1 VKDGKEALEFLFR
14 LGNYAARSN
23 SMPRVVFLDLRLPK
37 VSGLEVLQQMR
48 DNEDTRT
55 IPVVLLT
62 SSKEERD
69 IAASYQLGVN
79 SFVSK
84 PVAFDDF
91 NNTVAE
97 LGHYWL
103 LVNKTPAQG
112 GISQ

>member
-1 VKDGKEALEFLFR
+1 
-14 LGNYAARSN
+14 
-23 SMPRVVFLDLRLPK
+23 
-37 VSGLEVLQQMR
+37 MR
-48 DNEDTRT
+48 DNAETRT

-103 LVNKTPAQG
+103 HINKTPAQG